1 MKKINKIL
9 LLSPI
14 FLAMSSGLTSCGDS
28 SSERV
33 TLKIINSEDYIFIDE
48 EDRSNDMTEQFKRYV
63 KNLAKDNPAEY
74 GKYANVE
81 VVYDTSDTNETLYS
95 ELQTGKSDYDLIN
108 VSDYMAQKM
117 VSEGLVVPLYRDEDG
132 QRREDKVP
140 NYVDYASN
148 TLRGLLDNIEAP
160 IKVTNEETGVIETKY
175 VKLEDYAV
183 GYMWGTLGILFNPE
197 YAGFSNRVSST
208 SEVINDMHYS
218 FSALWNPKYNGTIS
232 IKNSMR
238 DTFAAGLMSAY
249 EEDFASIRD
258 TYETALEEAGTDEEK
273 IAEAVSAYQEA
284 YAKIFNG
291 ENEENFAT
299 VVNKVQNSLNSLKN
313 NIFGLEV
320 DSGKQDIVT
329 GKIGIN
335 LAWSGDAVY
344 SMDQAEDGNL
354 VGENQSTLYYCVPEL
369 GSNLWFDTW
378 VMPQNGNRSEERR
391 ELALM
396 FLDFMSDPANASQNM
411 DYTGYTSFIGGGDI
425 LELVRDW
432 YDIRTDEIYEE
443 VEVKQYNYEYYQVYA
458 VSELE
463 DNFFALD
470 YPDFMK
476 DDGDP
481 ETDNHKSE
489 CNEYFLYYFVPY
501 SYVDEGTGEIV
512 EVEEPESVEDCLDE
526 KHSFQVLNDE
536 EEHKKYGELTI
547 VNSDENYD
555 ELAVDLSYFFD
566 GTLTDSDYGEDDM
579 IFYSD
584 SYYADV
590 FSDTEADDYVAGLEG
605 ECRHYDEEG
614 NIASHHANM
623 SVGRQFFTQYPDK
636 ETIIRCAVM
645 KDFGE
650 NNKLVMKMWEE
661 FKSDPLP
668 TSSLVLFMIIIGA
681 GIGLGAYLITTKMM
695 VKKIRKKRLGKEKK

>member
-1 MKKINKIL
+1 MKKLTKIL

-14 FLAMSSGLTSCGDS
+14 FLGMSSGLTSCGSNDVA
-28 SSERV
+28 EKF

-48 EDRSNDMTEQFKRYV
+48 EDPSNNMTEQFKRYV
-63 KNLAKDNPAEY
+63 IGLVDAGELDE
-74 GKYANVE
+74 KYRNVD

-117 VSEGLVVPLYRDEDG
+117 VSEGLVVPLYKDKDDE
-132 QRREDKVP
+132 RREDKVP
-140 NYVDYASN
+140 NYLQYASP
-148 TLRGLLDNIEAP
+148 TIRGRLDNIEAP
-160 IKVTNEETGVIETKY
+160 VKVNNPETGKTETKY
-175 VKLEDYAV
+175 VRLEDYAV

-197 YAGFSNRVSST
+197 YKAFSSYEA
-208 SEVINDMHYS
+208 SEVIEDMHYS
-218 FSALWNPKYNGTIS
+218 FSSLWNTKYNGSIS

-238 DTFAAGLMSAY
+238 DTFAAGLMNAY
-249 EEDFASIRD
+249 EEDFISLKEKLDDGIIDVD
-258 TYETALEEAGTDEEK
+258 TYM
-273 IAEAVSAYQEA
+273 QE
-284 YAKIFNG
+284 YAKVFNG
-291 ENEENFAT
+291 ENEESFDT
-299 VVNKVQNSLNSLKN
+299 VVNKVQHSLDVLKN
-313 NIFGLEV
+313 NVFGLEV

-329 GKIGIN
+329 GKIGVN

-378 VMPQNGNRSEERR
+378 VMPKNDNRSEERR

-432 YDIRTDEIYEE
+432 YDIRTNEIYEE

-458 VSELE
+458 VHNDEVE
-463 DNFFALD
+463 ENKDFFALD

-476 DDGDP
+476 DS
-481 ETDNHKSE
+481 HRSE
-489 CNEYFLYYFVPY
+489 CDDYLLYYFVPY
-501 SYVDEGTGEIV
+501 SYIDKETGKKVD
-512 EVEEPESVEDCLDE
+512 VEEPESVEDLLDE
-526 KHSFQVLNDE
+526 KHSHPVENE
-536 EEHKKYGELTI
+536 EEAHKKYGDLTI
-547 VNSDENYD
+547 VDRDLEPEEVLDYD
-555 ELAVDLSYFFD
+555 IVDLSYFFN
-566 GTLTDSDYGEDDM
+566 GTLDDGDPTTEDYEDGVDT
-579 IFYSD
+579 IFYSN
-584 SYYADV
+584 SYYARTEDGEPYIFVDGDV
-590 FSDTEADDYVAGLEG
+590 EHL
-605 ECRHYDEEG
+605 
-614 NIASHHANM
+614 NN
-623 SVGRQFFTQYPDK
+623 SVGRQFFTQYPD
-636 ETIIRCAVM
+636 EDTITRCAVM

-668 TSSLVLFMIIIGA
+668 TSSLVIFIVIIASGV
-681 GIGLGAYLITTKMM
+681 GLGALIITNKLL
-695 VKKIRKKRLGKEKK
+695 VKRIRKKRKGKEQK